1 MTPAA
6 KSTLPVSETDII
18 RQQAIE
24 ISDLQ
29 LRVCTL
35 QATVAYLEGRAA
47 IAAEDRQQ
55 ALADKGAAE
64 AHARL
69 LYRDLK
75 RSMTDA
81 AIDRERN
88 RTNSYQKHSYLSD
101 CRDYQQQI
109 RHLVISRRVFV
120 VVAMI
125 ISFWVSALMFG
136 GF

>member
-1 MTPAA
+1 MTLATKQPQPPLP
-6 KSTLPVSETDII
+6 STADDII

-29 LRVCTL
+29 LRVSTL
-35 QATVAYLEGRAA
+35 QTTVSHLEGRAA
-47 IAAEDRQQ
+47 KAAEDRQQ

-109 RHLVISRRVFV
+109 RRLSV
-120 VVAMI
+120 VVAI
-125 ISFWVSALMFG
+125 VLSFWVSALMFG